1 MTDNRFEELP
11 MMKLKI
17 ICILSAI
24 ICVSISG
31 NCHAGATMVNGTEF
45 SNSVEVRGT
54 RLQLSGAA
62 LLRYMFLIEAYTG
75 ALYLPEKTDGPNALD
90 DISKHLILEYRVAL
104 SSDDFAKA
112 TMEKI
117 KGSVSKE
124 AFQRLL
130 PKIKALNRLYK
141 DVQPKDRYALTYLP
155 GVGTQLTLN
164 AEPLGTIEGSEFAR
178 AVFAIWIGKNPIDK
192 TFRDRLLGKSK

>member
-31 NCHAGATMVNGTEF
+31 NCHASATMVNGTEF

-62 LLRYMFLIEAYTG
+62 LLRYMFLIDAYTG

-141 DVQPKDRYALTYLP
+141 D
-155 GVGTQLTLN
+155 
-164 AEPLGTIEGSEFAR
+164 
-178 AVFAIWIGKNPIDK
+178 
-192 TFRDRLLGKSK
+192 